1 MTTPTAVDALK
12 ERIKELSCLYDIST
26 IASDHTDSLEEILHA
41 IAARIAKAWKY
52 TDDAVAEIKINEKLY
67 LSNSVPADSV
77 HMASEII
84 IDKEQVGIVRIH
96 YPAARHPKSD
106 FLAEEAQLLKKIA
119 QEIAAISERHQRLEQ
134 EEKLKRT
141 AERNDRL
148 SILGEITAGIAHELN
163 TPLGNILGFA
173 ELISEKTRESQV
185 KRDAEKITDSAIYAR
200 EIVKKLMFFSCE
212 MPQRRE
218 LIAVNALVEDALK
231 LLNPMLK
238 SAAVNVQFNADPEN
252 SFAQLDPI
260 QITQVIFN
268 LLINAIYASPANS
281 TIKVS
286 LKSGDKKLSITIE
299 DEGSGIPEEV
309 RDKIFEPFFTTKPL
323 GEGSGLG
330 LSVVHGIIKSHKG
343 RIQFS
348 TEEGKGTTFNI
359 ILPIHP

>member
-1 MTTPTAVDALK
+1 MTTPTAIDALK

-77 HMASEII
+77 HMTSEII

-96 YPAARHPKSD
+96 YPAARHHKSD

-185 KRDAEKITDSAIYAR
+185 KRDADKITDSAIYAR

-218 LIAVNALVEDALK
+218 LIAVNALVENALK

-268 LLINAIYASPANS
+268 LLINAIYASPADS

-309 RDKIFEPFFTTKPL
+309 RDKIFEPFFTTKPQ

-359 ILPIHP
+359 IFPINP